1 MKTIRLSAAALAA
14 ALSIFAIGAPALAQD
29 GPAAPKSGHYEWR
42 SVPQFGPRAIGPS
55 RVRVWV
61 PAHDQMASCDCA
73 MMQGSA
79 ADCMNGAVKPK
90 NG

>member
-1 MKTIRLSAAALAA
+1 MKTITLSAAAIAA
-14 ALSIFAIGAPALAQD
+14 AFSAIAIAAPAVAQD
-29 GPAAPKSGHYEWR
+29 APGAGARGHFEWR
-42 SVPQFGPRAIGPS
+42 SVPQFGPRATGPA

-61 PAHDQMASCDCA
+61 PEEREMASCDCA
-73 MMQGSA
+73 MMKASA